1 MGISGAETDSVEVL
15 DELKRL
21 IQGTIC
27 VLGVGNRQRRDD
39 GAGSLIAKALAQRMS
54 GVVIDGGS
62 VPENYLEKLVQS
74 GPDTIVII
82 DAVNFDGT
90 PGEIRLLD
98 PYDLAP
104 GRVSTHGA
112 SLELSARYLRA
123 RTHAQLSLL
132 AIQPAEIGPGEGLS
146 EAVSRSV
153 ALLSRMLPKVLDDS
167 RTNRMES
174 A

>member
-1 MGISGAETDSVEVL
+1 MGLSDAEMDGVEVL
-15 DELKRL
+15 DELERL
-21 IQGTIC
+21 ARGTVC

-39 GAGSLIAKALAQRMS
+39 GAGSLIAQALEPRMT
-54 GVVIDGGS
+54 GLVVDGGS

-74 GPDTIVII
+74 NPDTIVII
-82 DAVNFDGT
+82 DAVEFAGL

-98 PYDLAP
+98 PYALAP

-132 AIQPAEIGPGEGLS
+132 AIQPVEVGPGEGLS
-146 EAVSRSV
+146 EAVSRTV
-153 ALLSRMLPKVLDDS
+153 ALLSSVLPKVLNDS